1 MKYYGLVDT
10 ENLSYGFVEENDDRI
25 TDKFIEITEEY
36 HQQLLDEA
44 SNGLEIVSDNITVFT
59 AKPNLYF
66 VNEQGL
72 WEKKNEEDYESEQA
86 QKEKERILELFMTR
100 SDFFDGTIM
109 AWGVD
114 EAALLPLIESM
125 VNSMP
130 LDDRLKLKAMNNF
143 KNALNFYRKHDLFN
157 LLVNIPL
164 QLSESVQVIIT
175 DEHLDKFF
183 DEVAK
188 GNKDTA
194 WQYLPQPM
202 AINQ

>member
-1 MKYYGLVDT
+1 MFIAIKDNLIILAKETREELEQALQFMVYDTIEETDIEYKLVDGVYVT
-10 ENLSYGFVEENDDRI
+10 DEEQ
-25 TDKFIEITEEY
+25 E
-36 HQQLLDEA
+36 L
-44 SNGLEIVSDNITVFT
+44 
-59 AKPNLYF
+59 
-66 VNEQGL
+66 
-72 WEKKNEEDYESEQA
+72 
-86 QKEKERILELFMTR
+86 KEKERIQELFMTR

-175 DEHLDKFF
+175 NEHLDKFF

-188 GNKDTA
+188 GNKDSA

>member
-1 MKYYGLVDT
+1 MFIAKNNDLIILAKDTREELEQALQFMVYDTIEETDVNYKLVKG
-10 ENLSYGFVEENDDRI
+10 SY
-25 TDKFIEITEEY
+25 ITEEQEA
-36 HQQLLDEA
+36 QQ
-44 SNGLEIVSDNITVFT
+44 
-59 AKPNLYF
+59 
-66 VNEQGL
+66 
-72 WEKKNEEDYESEQA
+72 
-86 QKEKERILELFMTR
+86 EKERIQELKMTR

-188 GNKDTA
+188 GNKDSA

>member
-1 MKYYGLVDT
+1 MYIAKNNDLIILAKDTRKELEQALEFMVYDTIEETDIEYKLVDGVYVT
-10 ENLSYGFVEENDDRI
+10 DEEQ
-25 TDKFIEITEEY
+25 E
-36 HQQLLDEA
+36 L
-44 SNGLEIVSDNITVFT
+44 
-59 AKPNLYF
+59 
-66 VNEQGL
+66 
-72 WEKKNEEDYESEQA
+72 
-86 QKEKERILELFMTR
+86 KEKERIQELFMTR

-175 DEHLDKFF
+175 NEHLDKFF

-188 GNKDTA
+188 GNKDSA

>member
-1 MKYYGLVDT
+1 MTDFYIGKIFTIDEYERAFIWLEEQNNPFYTIEEIEPADGERQFILVDKT
-10 ENLSYGFVEENDDRI
+10 PTQEE
-25 TDKFIEITEEY
+25 
-36 HQQLLDEA
+36 Q
-44 SNGLEIVSDNITVFT
+44 
-59 AKPNLYF
+59 
-66 VNEQGL
+66 
-72 WEKKNEEDYESEQA
+72 EKE
-86 QKEKERILELFMTR
+86 EKERILNLYMTR

-175 DEHLDKFF
+175 DKHLDKFF

-188 GNKDTA
+188 GNKDSA

>member
-1 MKYYGLVDT
+1 MFYIFIQDDKINGCGQAKMLGDNVINY
-10 ENLSYGFVEENDDRI
+10 EVEEAFYNQFAENPNMYIWDGSQVV
-25 TDKFIEITEEY
+25 ENPNYEE
-36 HQQLLDEA
+36 
-44 SNGLEIVSDNITVFT
+44 
-59 AKPNLYF
+59 
-66 VNEQGL
+66 
-72 WEKKNEEDYESEQA
+72 EQA

-183 DEVAK
+183 DEVDK

-194 WQYLPQPM
+194 WEYLPQPM
-202 AINQ
+202 AITQ

>member
-1 MKYYGLVDT
+1 MYY
-10 ENLSYGFVEENDDRI
+10 I
-25 TDKFIEITEEY
+25 FIEDGKINGCGQAERLDDYVINYEV
-36 HQQLLDEA
+36 DEA
-44 SNGLEIVSDNITVFT
+44 FYNEFEQNPAMYMWDGSEVVEN
-59 AKPNLYF
+59 PNY
-66 VNEQGL
+66 EQ
-72 WEKKNEEDYESEQA
+72 EQA
-86 QKEKERILELFMTR
+86 QKERERIQELFMTR

-175 DEHLDKFF
+175 NEHLDKFF

-188 GNKDTA
+188 GNKDSA

>member
-1 MKYYGLVDT
+1 MFIAKYNGLIIQAEETREELEQALICRNYDT
-10 ENLSYGFVEENDDRI
+10 IEE
-25 TDKFIEITEEY
+25 TDIDYKFIGNAY
-36 HQQLLDEA
+36 
-44 SNGLEIVSDNITVFT
+44 VT
-59 AKPNLYF
+59 A
-66 VNEQGL
+66 E
-72 WEKKNEEDYESEQA
+72 EQA
-86 QKEKERILELFMTR
+86 QKEKERIQELFMTR

-143 KNALNFYRKHDLFN
+143 KNALNFYRKHDLFK

>member
-1 MKYYGLVDT
+1 MYYIFIQDNKVNGCGQCRVL
-10 ENLSYGFVEENDDRI
+10 NDNVI
-25 TDKFIEITEEY
+25 NYEV
-36 HQQLLDEA
+36 DEA
-44 SNGLEIVSDNITVFT
+44 FYNEFAQNPEMYMWDGLQVVEN
-59 AKPNLYF
+59 PNY
-66 VNEQGL
+66 EQ
-72 WEKKNEEDYESEQA
+72 EQA
-86 QKEKERILELFMTR
+86 QKEKERIQELFMTR

-175 DEHLDKFF
+175 NEHLDKFF

-188 GNKDTA
+188 GNKDSA

>member
-1 MKYYGLVDT
+1 MYLGYQNGKIKFYT
-10 ENLSYGFVEENDDRI
+10 EEALQAEFYNLDKVEETELEYVLDG
-25 TDKFIEITEEY
+25 EEY
-36 HQQLLDEA
+36 VLKDEA
-44 SNGLEIVSDNITVFT
+44 
-59 AKPNLYF
+59 
-66 VNEQGL
+66 
-72 WEKKNEEDYESEQA
+72 WETEQA
-86 QKEKERILELFMTR
+86 QKEAERIKQLFMTR

-114 EAALLPLIESM
+114 EAALLPLIQSM
-125 VNSMP
+125 VNTMP

-157 LLVNIPL
+157 MIVNIPL
-164 QLSESVQVIIT
+164 PLTETLQVTIK
-175 DEHLDKFF
+175 EEQLDKFF

-188 GNKDTA
+188 GNKDSA

>member
-1 MKYYGLVDT
+1 MTDFYIGKIFTIDEYERAYNWLEEQNNPFYTIEEIEPANGERQFILVDKT
-10 ENLSYGFVEENDDRI
+10 PTQEEQ
-25 TDKFIEITEEY
+25 EE
-36 HQQLLDEA
+36 E
-44 SNGLEIVSDNITVFT
+44 
-59 AKPNLYF
+59 
-66 VNEQGL
+66 
-72 WEKKNEEDYESEQA
+72 
-86 QKEKERILELFMTR
+86 EKERILNLYMTR

-114 EAALLPLIESM
+114 ENALLPLIASM

-194 WQYLPQPM
+194 WQYLPQLM

>member
-1 MKYYGLVDT
+1 MFYIKQN
-10 ENLSYGFVEENDDRI
+10 ENIVLFDEIKENIENTLKFMPQYADLPI
-25 TDKFIEITEEY
+25 LKTDKEIIEF
-36 HQQLLDEA
+36 
-44 SNGLEIVSDNITVFT
+44 NGEFVF
-59 AKPNLYF
+59 A
-66 VNEQGL
+66 
-72 WEKKNEEDYESEQA
+72 EDVVEEQA
-86 QKEKERILELFMTR
+86 QKEKERIQELFMTR

-114 EAALLPLIESM
+114 EAALLPLIASM

>member
-1 MKYYGLVDT
+1 MYIAKNNDLIILAKDTRKELEQALEFMVYDTIEETDVNYTLVDGVYVT
-10 ENLSYGFVEENDDRI
+10 E
-25 TDKFIEITEEY
+25 
-36 HQQLLDEA
+36 A
-44 SNGLEIVSDNITVFT
+44 
-59 AKPNLYF
+59 
-66 VNEQGL
+66 
-72 WEKKNEEDYESEQA
+72 A
-86 QKEKERILELFMTR
+86 QELKEKERIQELFMTR

>member
-1 MKYYGLVDT
+1 MYYIFIQDNKINGCGQCRILNDDVINY
-10 ENLSYGFVEENDDRI
+10 EVEESFYNEFAENPEKYIWDGSQVV
-25 TDKFIEITEEY
+25 ENPNYEE
-36 HQQLLDEA
+36 
-44 SNGLEIVSDNITVFT
+44 
-59 AKPNLYF
+59 
-66 VNEQGL
+66 
-72 WEKKNEEDYESEQA
+72 EQA
-86 QKEKERILELFMTR
+86 KKEKARIQELFMTR

-114 EAALLPLIESM
+114 ENALLPLIASM

-188 GNKDTA
+188 GNKDSA

>member
-1 MKYYGLVDT
+1 MYYI
-10 ENLSYGFVEENDDRI
+10 FVEDGKLNGAGQAQIIDENVI
-25 TDKFIEITEEY
+25 NYEV
-36 HQQLLDEA
+36 DEA
-44 SNGLEIVSDNITVFT
+44 LYNAYLEN
-59 AKPNLYF
+59 KELYIWD
-66 VNEQGL
+66 G
-72 WEKKNEEDYESEQA
+72 EKVIEDPDYEEKQIK
-86 QKEKERILELFMTR
+86 KEKERIQELFMTR
-100 SDFFDGTIM
+100 SDFFDGTID

-157 LLVNIPL
+157 MIVNIPL

-194 WQYLPQPM
+194 WQNLPQPEL
-202 AINQ
+202 IPIPEPEEPVEPEVTEEEV